1 MLYGV
6 PVYKPIRKDGTAAG
20 QGRRRTSSL
29 MVSAADTAVGASV
42 NTAKNPSPMIA
53 VVDGNTV
60 TERAEPTPP

>member
-29 MVSAADTAVGASV
+29 MVKRTDTAVGASV
-42 NTAKNPSPMIA
+42 NTAKTVSEIA
-53 VVDGNTV
+53 VVEAT
-60 TERAEPTPP
+60 R